1 MQSGTPTPDYRQALV
16 IATRAAPQAKWLGLR
31 YLDETLTLR
40 NFRDGLPQT
49 NQVDRSAGIQIE
61 AFVDGHFG
69 YASTSRLDA
78 HGIEEAAR
86 RAELN
91 ARAAAPFAVHRFDID
106 QVRPP
111 SQGRYLSPRTIPL
124 SHVGTRAQADLLV
137 RICEK
142 LKTSPRITRTSAMI
156 RLVESRSR
164 YLSTNGAD
172 IEQDFEKTSIDF
184 AATAR
189 EGNVTQKRTDGG
201 MFARSFQGGFEGIES
216 ADLWERVARVA
227 RQAEELVLAPDCP
240 TETLPMILM
249 PDQMMLQ
256 IHESIGHPLEI
267 DRILGDERNY
277 AGSSFVRLEDI
288 GSLQYGSPLMNVT
301 WNPELRNEFAS
312 FAFDDTGARAARQDL
327 IRNGKLVAGIG
338 GLESQARSGKPGAAT
353 MRASSW
359 NRAPIDRMSNINL
372 EPGTSTLAEM
382 IASVERG
389 VILETN
395 RSWSIDDYRN
405 KFQFGCEYARLIE
418 NGRITG
424 VLKNPNYRGI
434 TVPFWHNLA
443 EVGTEDT
450 FEVAGVPFCGKG
462 EPNQAIRVGHASPP
476 CLFRDIEVFGGEG

>member
-1 MQSGTPTPDYRQALV
+1 MHSSFPTPDLHQALTLAV
-16 IATRAAPQAKWLGLR
+16 RAAPQAKWLGLR
-31 YLDETLTLR
+31 LLDETLTLR
-40 NFRDGLPQT
+40 SVRDSLPQT
-49 NQVDRSAGIQIE
+49 NHVDHSVGIQIE
-61 AFVDGHFG
+61 ACVDGQFG
-69 YASTSRLDA
+69 YASTSRLDPQ
-78 HGIEEAAR
+78 GIEEAAR

-91 ARAAAPFAVHRFDID
+91 ARAAAPFAVHRFEID

-111 SQGRYLSPRTIPL
+111 EQGRYHSPRTTPL
-124 SHVGTRAQADLLV
+124 SRVETRAQADLLV

-142 LKTSPRITRTSAMI
+142 LKASPRITRTSAMV

-164 YLSTNGAD
+164 YVTTNGAD

-189 EGNVTQKRTDGG
+189 EGNITQKRSDGG
-201 MFARSFQGGFEGIES
+201 MFARSFQSGFEGIES
-216 ADLWERVARVA
+216 PDLWERVARVA

-240 TETLPMILM
+240 TETLPLILM

-277 AGSSFVRLEDI
+277 AGSSFVQLADI

-301 WNPELRNEFAS
+301 WNPAVQNEFAS
-312 FAFDDTGARAARQDL
+312 FAFDDTGARAARRDL
-327 IRNGKLVAGIG
+327 IRGGKLVAGIG
-338 GLESQARSGKPGAAT
+338 GLESQARSRKPGVAT

-372 EPGTSTLAEM
+372 EPGTSPLAEM
-382 IASVERG
+382 IASIERG

-418 NGRITG
+418 NGRISG

-434 TVPFWHNLA
+434 TVPFWHRLA
-443 EVGTEDT
+443 AVGTADT